1 MVPFKKNLQ
10 LIQVLRGI
18 ASLLVV
24 LFHITGNFSETY
36 HQHWLGNIF
45 LFGNSGVDIFFVL
58 SGFIIT
64 YSNRQYI
71 TMPTS
76 IIKFLK
82 KRAIRVFPIYWVV
95 ITFFIFLQIIFPT
108 YYRTH
113 YYLDIVNI
121 LNTYFLLLNHNMVN
135 GVSWTLTYE
144 LFFYLLFVIA
154 LSVPH
159 KKYTLLLLFA
169 YFIFLL
175 IVPIIIPTISENQNS
190 IIQLLVF
197 PMNIEFLLGIFV
209 VLFLDSF
216 AQKFCIPIL
225 IIGICLFIVS
235 TIISYMNLHIFNS
248 LYNRVLLFGLP
259 SFFIILSLVKYE
271 LAFSIKSHNLLLK
284 LGDASYSIY
293 LFHLPL
299 VAAFF
304 KIIAKLHI
312 NNPIGLTVLS
322 FGLFII
328 ICYLGIIIYKWIE
341 EPLIKWLNSKLI

>member
-71 TMPTS
+71 TKPTS

-197 PMNIEFLLGIFV
+197 PMNIEYQLE
-209 VLFLDSF
+209 
-216 AQKFCIPIL
+216 
-225 IIGICLFIVS
+225 
-235 TIISYMNLHIFNS
+235 
-248 LYNRVLLFGLP
+248 NR
-259 SFFIILSLVKYE
+259 ILSPQ
-271 LAFSIKSHNLLLK
+271 NQR
-284 LGDASYSIY
+284 
-293 LFHLPL
+293 
-299 VAAFF
+299 
-304 KIIAKLHI
+304 
-312 NNPIGLTVLS
+312 IG
-322 FGLFII
+322 
-328 ICYLGIIIYKWIE
+328 
-341 EPLIKWLNSKLI
+341 